1 MGHEQGI
8 KRLYQAAQPQPLEL
22 PGTNEQREHRSA
34 DLEQTFA
41 PVGNPSVVVV
51 QIVDAS
57 DKDLTSPLATCA
69 NICSQFVDPM
79 TRPHQRGSSRPGTA
93 SRNIVKDRPGHTLS
107 LFRSIALITLIA
119 ACCLLLC
126 PAALA
131 QVPDVEDVHVAPRI
145 DTDSQSKITEQNVLA
160 DTVQT
165 HAPTIKSKV
174 DLVLVPVTV
183 TDPMNRLV
191 TGLDKENFA
200 VFEGKNQQEVRH
212 FSAEDA
218 PISLGVIF
226 DMSGSMSSKIE
237 RAREAVIEFFKTA
250 NPQDEFFLIAFA
262 DKPEEV
268 SDFTQSVDDLQGK
281 LIYTVPKGRTAL
293 LDAIYLGL
301 SKMRQAKYPKKSLLI
316 ISDGGD
322 NHSRYTE
329 GEIKSL
335 VKEADVMVY
344 SIGIYDHYFQ
354 TEEERLGP
362 QLLGDVSEL
371 SGGRSFTIDNP
382 NDLADVATKI
392 GIELRNQYVLGY
404 RPNNPGH
411 DGKWHKIKV
420 KLLPPKGL
428 PPLHVY
434 AKTGY
439 YASSQ

>member
-1 MGHEQGI
+1 MARQG
-8 KRLYQAAQPQPLEL
+8 R
-22 PGTNEQREHRSA
+22 
-34 DLEQTFA
+34 
-41 PVGNPSVVVV
+41 
-51 QIVDAS
+51 
-57 DKDLTSPLATCA
+57 
-69 NICSQFVDPM
+69 
-79 TRPHQRGSSRPGTA
+79 RGSSRPRVIIRRMALNFTP
-93 SRNIVKDRPGHTLS
+93 RNVS
-107 LFRSIALITLIA
+107 L
-119 ACCLLLC
+119 CD
-126 PAALA
+126 ALA
-131 QVPDVEDVHVAPRI
+131 LLILFSAFCLVSGTRARAQTPDVDDIHIAPRVDP
-145 DTDSQSKITEQNVLA
+145 DTDKDLQPKAMVGDA
-160 DTVQT
+160 VRT
-165 HAPTIKSKV
+165 HSPTIKSKV

-191 TGLDKENFA
+191 TGLDKENFQ
-200 VFEGKNQQEVRH
+200 VYEGKEAQDVRH
-212 FSAEDA
+212 FSSEDA

-226 DMSGSMSSKIE
+226 DMSGSMGSKVE
-237 RAREAVIEFFKTA
+237 RAREAVTEFFKTA

-262 DKPEEV
+262 DKPQEI
-268 SDFTQSVDDLQGK
+268 SDFTQSVDELEGK

-293 LDAIYLGL
+293 LDAIYLGI
-301 SKMRQAKYPKKSLLI
+301 SKMRQAKYPKRALLI

-344 SIGIYDHYFQ
+344 SIGIYDRYMS
-354 TEEERLGP
+354 TPEEQLGP
-362 QLLGDVSEL
+362 ALLNDVSEL

-404 RPNNPGH
+404 RPKNPGH